1 MQPRAKGAAEP
12 PVMQQKG
19 SDALCKQQLY
29 LILLAFAHK
38 ALGDLRRFAK
48 HTRSAKA
55 T

>member
-1 MQPRAKGAAEP
+1 MPPCARGAAEP
-12 PVMQQKG
+12 PVLQQKG
-19 SDALCKQQLY
+19 NDALCKQQLY

-38 ALGDLRRFAK
+38 ALGELRRFAK